1 MRSLVALGLV
11 ILCACSPEAARE
23 TVKNPKLIELGTIH
37 EEKIQP
43 GFIRVLGGS
52 DRDTFTFSGNEVVK
66 AVDIYPG
73 PEGGT
78 PVITVFYKGT
88 YSRGNDIGNETFEIN
103 LNYNTVELVARNED
117 AVKLLNGLNFC
128 GKNDFAIGVNA
139 NLTNSSAEALCP
151 LDDTPTVVY
160 DIYKVEGDRVFFGK
174 GDKTS
179 AEKRPKELDRDA
191 PFIKR

>member
-1 MRSLVALGLV
+1 MRRLAALSLV
-11 ILCACSPEAARE
+11 ILFACSPEGARE

-43 GFIRVLGGS
+43 GLIRVLGGS
-52 DRDTFTFSGNEVVK
+52 ERDTFTFSGNEVQK

-78 PVITVFYKGT
+78 PVMTVIYKGT
-88 YSRGNDIGNETFEIN
+88 YSRGNDLGNETYQID
-103 LNYNTVELVARNED
+103 LSYKTVELVARNED
-117 AVKLLNGLNFC
+117 AVKVLNTLNFC
-128 GKNDFAIGVNA
+128 GKSDFALGVNA
-139 NLTNSSAEALCP
+139 DLTANSPEGLCP
-151 LDDTPTVVY
+151 LDDTPSVVY

-179 AEKRPKELDRDA
+179 AEKRPTELDREN